1 MSLGF
6 SVYFGLD
13 NTMEENIYLL
23 INAEKLGFTRIFT
36 SLHIPEAN
44 YDKLKV
50 EVSEFFKLAKEKNW
64 PLIDLKDLQSLLK
77 EVYDHASDY
86 SD

>member
-23 INAEKLGFTRIFT
+23 LNAEKLG
-36 SLHIPEAN
+36 
-44 YDKLKV
+44 
-50 EVSEFFKLAKEKNW
+50 
-64 PLIDLKDLQSLLK
+64 
-77 EVYDHASDY
+77 VY
-86 SD
+86 